1 MSAEPVANA
10 ASPARKL
17 MREEPA
23 IAQKY
28 RDVGVT
34 TLSLRIE
41 GKTVAD
47 RISLLEQAG
56 DLLRGL

>member
-17 MREEPA
+17 MREEAA

-47 RISLLEQAG
+47 RISLLEQAV
-56 DLLRGL
+56 DLVRGL